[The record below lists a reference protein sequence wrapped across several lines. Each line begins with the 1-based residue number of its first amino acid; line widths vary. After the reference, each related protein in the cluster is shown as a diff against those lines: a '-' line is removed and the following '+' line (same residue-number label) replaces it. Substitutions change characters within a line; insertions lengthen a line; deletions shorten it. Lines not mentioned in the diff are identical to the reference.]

1 MTLPFSKPTIPLM
14 VCSTNLL
21 FVACRSPSVLI
32 EATVLTLGLQGT
44 DCFHHNAEITMSDTD
59 ATTSRE
65 TKSCGLIP
73 PTLSLHSEAK
83 AYD

>member
-1 MTLPFSKPTIPLM
+1 MTLLFSEPTITLM
-14 VCSTNLL
+14 RCSTNLL

-32 EATVLTLGLQGT
+32 EATVLSIGLQGT
-44 DCFHHNAEITMSDTD
+44 DCFHHTAEITMNETD

-65 TKSCGLIP
+65 TKSFGLIP